1 MSNRAYDILKYFTLI
16 ALPALTTLVGILMKA
31 WQICDADMQTAIVT
45 TMTAIDAFLGTCLQI
60 STSQYKAGNANH
72 GDND

>member
-1 MSNRAYDILKYFTLI
+1 MSNRTYDILKYFTLI

-45 TMTAIDAFLGTCLQI
+45 TMTAFDAFLGTCLQI
-60 STSQYKAGNANH
+60 STSQYKKEEH